1 MNESTFSPY
10 NITVAERGTRIIVGF
25 GLIAV
30 VAMQTG
36 TLGLS
41 AISPLV
47 AVYPMMTG
55 FLGWDP
61 LYAVFKKGDRRAKHQ
76 LPRVAMA

>member
-1 MNESTFSPY
+1 MNNSTFEQN
-10 NITVAERGTRIIVGF
+10 NITVAERGARITVGF

-41 AISPLV
+41 ALLPLV
-47 AVYPMMTG
+47 AVYPLMTG

-61 LYAVFKKGDRRAKHQ
+61 LYAVSTNAKQRVKHQ
-76 LPRVAMA
+76 PTRIAMA